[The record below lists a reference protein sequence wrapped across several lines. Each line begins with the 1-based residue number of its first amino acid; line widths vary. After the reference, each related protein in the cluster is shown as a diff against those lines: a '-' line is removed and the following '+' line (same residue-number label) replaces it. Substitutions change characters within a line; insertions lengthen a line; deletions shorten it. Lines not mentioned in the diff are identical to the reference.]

1 MTQQLSTINDDALRT
16 GATPEPIMNCNVYA
30 RTAILCLSMLLS
42 PGSAWTADRPARA
55 AAADVVTL
63 NFVNADIEGVVK
75 AVGEITSK
83 NFLLDPRV
91 KGTVNIIS
99 AKPISRALVYDVF
112 LSALRLQGYAVVES
126 RGILKIVP
134 ESDAKL
140 NPSPTFG
147 PDEKARPAGDQI
159 RTQVFTLKYESAV
172 QIVPI
177 LRPLI
182 TPNNTIAAHANNNAL
197 VITDYASNLQ
207 RIEKI
212 IDSIDQPSG
221 SDGIVI
227 PLKYAS
233 ALDVAQTV
241 NRLFAEAGQAPGGT
255 AGSDSMQR
263 MVVVADPRSNS
274 LLARSDNP
282 SRLAKLRNLVTL
294 LDVPTSAAGNMHVV
308 FLKNAEAV
316 KIAET
321 LRAIYQA
328 GGTSALLRP
337 AAAPMTAL
345 GASLAPP
352 APGGASASS
361 SAAGMTGS
369 SQMQGQAVAP
379 IPFSAQ
385 SPATAP
391 GIIQADAATNSIVIT
406 APDAIYNDLRAVIE
420 KLDSRRA
427 QVFIEAL
434 IVEVT
439 ASKAA
444 EFGVQWQDLSGTGA
458 TTTSPARLF
467 GGTNFG
473 GTGQN
478 ILGIA
483 KNPLSA
489 GTGLNVGIIKG
500 VVNIPGLN
508 GQVLNLGLLVR
519 ALENDNN
526 ANILSTP
533 TLLTTDNEEARIL
546 VGQNVPFITGQ
557 YALSGASTTPTP
569 FQTIVRQDVG
579 IQLRIKPQISAG
591 GTVRLQIYQ
600 EVSTV
605 VDNTNPAGPITN
617 KRSVDS
623 MVLLDDGQIAV
634 IGGLIQD
641 NVNDVV
647 SKVPV
652 LGDLPLLG
660 GLFQY
665 KTRSRTKT
673 NLMVFLRPT
682 VLRDG
687 AQLNSLTSE
696 RYDYIRG
703 EQANARA
710 QSAASPVLPTVES
723 PMLPNLPSAG
733 SPRLIKPE

>member
-1 MTQQLSTINDDALRT
+1 MNFSQRART
-16 GATPEPIMNCNVYA
+16 GWIS
-30 RTAILCLSMLLS
+30 LGLLL
-42 PGSAWTADRPARA
+42 A
-55 AAADVVTL
+55 AACVNAAEPAPRGGSDVVTL
-63 NFVNADIEGVVK
+63 NFVNADIDGVVR
-75 AVGEITSK
+75 AVGEITGK

-112 LSALRLQGYAVVES
+112 LSALRLQGFAVVES

-140 NPSPTFG
+140 NPSPTYG

-182 TPNNTIAAHANNNAL
+182 TPNNTITAYGNNNTL

-212 IDSIDQPSG
+212 IESIDQPSS

-227 PLKYAS
+227 PLKFAS

-241 NRLFAEAGQAPGGT
+241 NRLFSEAAQAPAAAGGT
-255 AGSDSMQR
+255 TTDTTQR
-263 MVVVADPRSNS
+263 MVIVADTRSNS

-282 SRLAKLRNLVTL
+282 SRLAKLRSLVSV
-294 LDVPTSAAGNMHVV
+294 LDAPTSAAGNMHVV

-321 LRAIYQA
+321 LRAIYQT
-328 GGTSALLRP
+328 GGNTALQRP
-337 AAAPMTAL
+337 ATTPATTL

-352 APGGASASS
+352 ATGATPA
-361 SAAGMTGS
+361 
-369 SQMQGQAVAP
+369 QGLMMATTP
-379 IPFSAQ
+379 LSFGAQ
-385 SPATAP
+385 TQPAATAS
-391 GIIQADAATNSIVIT
+391 GIIQADAATNSIIIT

-427 QVFIEAL
+427 QVYIEAL

-444 EFGVQWQDLSGTGA
+444 EFGVQWQNLNGAGA
-458 TTTSPARLF
+458 TTTSPARVF

-473 GTGQN
+473 TTGQN
-478 ILGIA
+478 ILGVA
-483 KNPLSA
+483 QSPLSA
-489 GTGLNVGIIKG
+489 GAGLNVGVIKG
-500 VVNIPGLN
+500 VVTIPGV
-508 GQVLNLGLLVR
+508 GQITNLGLLVR

-533 TLLTTDNEEARIL
+533 TLLTTDNEEARIV
-546 VGQNVPFITGQ
+546 VGQNLPFITGQ

-569 FQTIVRQDVG
+569 FQTIQRQDVG

-600 EVSTV
+600 EVSSV
-605 VDNTNPAGPITN
+605 LDNTNNAGPITN
-617 KRSVDS
+617 KRSVES
-623 MVLLDDGQIAV
+623 LVLLDDGQIAV

-641 NVNDVV
+641 NVSDVV

-682 VLRDG
+682 ILRDSDQ
-687 AQLNSLTSE
+687 ANALTSD

-703 EQANARA
+703 EQANAKA
-710 QSAASPVLPTVES
+710 KSAASPVLPTVES
-723 PMLPNLPSAG
+723 PMLPPRAPAAAA
-733 SPRLIKPE
+733 SPAKPQ

>member
-1 MTQQLSTINDDALRT
+1 LEGEIMIN
-16 GATPEPIMNCNVYA
+16 NCA
-30 RTAILCLSMLLS
+30 RIACLCAGLLFVA
-42 PGSAWTADRPARA
+42 GSAWSADAPARA
-55 AAADVVTL
+55 EGPDVVTL
-63 NFVNADIEGVVK
+63 NFVNAEIEGVVK
-75 AVGEITSK
+75 AVSEITRK

-99 AKPISRALVYDVF
+99 AKPIPRAQVYDVF
-112 LSALRLQGYAVVES
+112 LSALRLQGFTVIES

-140 NPSPTFG
+140 NPSPTLG
-147 PDEKARPAGDQI
+147 PDEKARAAGDTI
-159 RTQVFTLKYESAV
+159 RTQVFALKYESAV

-182 TPNNTIAAHANNNAL
+182 APNNTITAYSNNNTL

-212 IDSIDQPSG
+212 IESIDQPSG
-221 SDGIVI
+221 SDGIVL

-233 ALDVAQTV
+233 ALDVVQTV
-241 NRLFAEAGQAPGGT
+241 NRLFTEGTQAQPGG
-255 AGSDSMQR
+255 AADSSQR
-263 MVVVADPRSNS
+263 VIIVADTRSNT

-282 SRLAKLRNLVTL
+282 SRLARLRSLVAV
-294 LDVPTSAAGNMHVV
+294 LDTPTSAAGNIHVV

-321 LRAIYQA
+321 LRAIYQS
-328 GGTSALLRP
+328 GGGSAIQRP
-337 AAAPMTAL
+337 AAFPVTAL
-345 GASLAPP
+345 GASLSAP
-352 APGGASASS
+352 APGAAPPPGAPGAPS
-361 SAAGMTGS
+361 T
-369 SQMQGQAVAP
+369 QGQMAP
-379 IPFSAQ
+379 PLAFSAQ
-385 SPATAP
+385 PQVAATAS
-391 GIIQADAATNSIVIT
+391 GIIQADAATNSIIIT
-406 APDAIYNDLRAVIE
+406 APDAIYNDLRAAIE

-427 QVFIEAL
+427 QVYIEAL
-434 IVEVT
+434 VVEVT
-439 ASKAA
+439 ATKAA
-444 EFGVQWQDLSGTGA
+444 EFGIQWQDLSGAGA
-458 TTTSPARLF
+458 TTTSPARAF

-473 GTGQN
+473 GAGQN

-483 KNPLSA
+483 QNPLSA
-489 GTGLNVGIIKG
+489 GPGLNVGVIKG
-500 VVNIPGLN
+500 VVNIPGIN

-533 TLLTTDNEEARIL
+533 TLLTTDNEEARIV

-605 VDNTNPAGPITN
+605 VDSTNPAGPITN
-617 KRSVDS
+617 KRSIDS

-641 NVNDVV
+641 NVSDVV
-647 SKVPV
+647 NKIPL
-652 LGDLPLLG
+652 LGDLPMFG

-665 KTRSRTKT
+665 KTRSRAKT

-682 VLRDG
+682 VLRD
-687 AQLNSLTSE
+687 ADQVKSLTTE

-703 EQANARA
+703 EQANAKA
-710 QSAASPVLPTVES
+710 KSAASPVLPTVES
-723 PMLPNLPSAG
+723 PMLPPLPPAG
-733 SPRLIKPE
+733 SVKPFKPE

>member
-1 MTQQLSTINDDALRT
+1 MKFSKCARIAILSVGILFACGRAWPAD
-16 GATPEPIMNCNVYA
+16 ATP
-30 RTAILCLSMLLS
+30 
-42 PGSAWTADRPARA
+42 RA
-55 AAADVVTL
+55 SGGDVVTL

-75 AVGEITSK
+75 AVGEITGK

-99 AKPISRALVYDVF
+99 AKPISRSLVYDVF
-112 LSALRLQGYAVVES
+112 LSALRLQGFAVVES

-140 NPSPTFG
+140 NPSPTYG
-147 PDEKARPAGDQI
+147 PDEKVRGTGDQI

-182 TPNNTIAAHANNNAL
+182 TPNNTITAYANNNTL
-197 VITDYASNLQ
+197 VVTDYASNLQ

-212 IDSIDQPSG
+212 IDSIDQPSS

-233 ALDVAQTV
+233 ALDIAQTV
-241 NRLFAEAGQAPGGT
+241 SRLFAEQSQVQASPGAT
-255 AGSDSMQR
+255 DAMQKI
-263 MVVVADPRSNS
+263 VIVADTRSNS

-282 SRLAKLRNLVTL
+282 SRLAKLRSLVSL
-294 LDVPTSAAGNMHVV
+294 LDTPTSAAGNMHVV

-321 LRAIYQA
+321 LRAIYQT
-328 GGTSALLRP
+328 GGASALQRP
-337 AAAPMTAL
+337 ATPPITAL
-345 GASLAPP
+345 GASLATPTGTSTQ
-352 APGGASASS
+352 PGVPGVSP
-361 SAAGMTGS
+361 TTT
-369 SQMQGQAVAP
+369 QMSTPLSFSGQPQTA
-379 IPFSAQ
+379 
-385 SPATAP
+385 ATAP
-391 GIIQADAATNSIVIT
+391 GIIQADAATNSIIIT
-406 APDAIYNDLRAVIE
+406 APDPIYNDLRAVIE

-427 QVFIEAL
+427 QVYIEAL
-434 IVEVT
+434 IVEVN

-444 EFGVQWQDLSGTGA
+444 EFGVQWQDLSGVNSNNGQA
-458 TTTSPARLF
+458 F

-473 GTGQN
+473 GPGQN
-478 ILGIA
+478 IFGIA
-483 KNPLSA
+483 QNPASSGQGLS
-489 GTGLNVGIIKG
+489 VGVIKG
-500 VVNIPGLN
+500 VVTIPGIGQILN
-508 GQVLNLGLLVR
+508 MGLLVR
-519 ALENDNN
+519 ALQQDTS

-533 TLLTTDNEEARIL
+533 TLLTTDNEEARIV
-546 VGQNVPFITGQ
+546 VGQNLPFITGQ
-557 YALSGASTTPTP
+557 YALSGAATTPTP
-569 FQTIVRQDVG
+569 FQTIQRQDVG
-579 IQLRIKPQISAG
+579 VQLRIKPQISAG

-600 EVSTV
+600 EVSS
-605 VDNTNPAGPITN
+605 VDPASANNSAGPTTN
-617 KRSVDS
+617 KRSVES
-623 MVLLDDGQIAV
+623 LVLVDDGQIAV

-641 NVNDVV
+641 NVSDTV

-665 KTRSRTKT
+665 KTRARTKS
-673 NLMVFLRPT
+673 NLLVFLRPT

-687 AQLNSLTSE
+687 KQVNSVATE

-703 EQANARA
+703 EQEKSRA
-710 QSAASPVLPTVES
+710 LGAGSHVLPDV
-723 PMLPNLPSAG
+723 G
-733 SPRLIKPE
+733 SPLLPPLPPLPPIPPAVEAAPTAVK

>member
-1 MTQQLSTINDDALRT
+1 MISSHRARNLLLIAALLT
-16 GATPEPIMNCNVYA
+16 SAACALAAEPA
-30 RTAILCLSMLLS
+30 QRQSG
-42 PGSAWTADRPARA
+42 P
-55 AAADVVTL
+55 DVVTL
-63 NFVNADIEGVVK
+63 NFVNAEIEGVVK
-75 AVGEITSK
+75 AVGEITGK

-91 KGTVNIIS
+91 KGSVNIIS
-99 AKPISRALVYDVF
+99 AKPISRSMVYDVF
-112 LSALRLQGYAVVES
+112 LSALRLQGFAVVES

-172 QIVPI
+172 QMVPI

-182 TPNNTIAAHANNNAL
+182 TPNNTITAYGNNNTL

-212 IDSIDQPSG
+212 IDSIDQPSS

-227 PLKYAS
+227 PLKFAS
-233 ALDVAQTV
+233 ALDIAQTV
-241 NRLFAEAGQAPGGT
+241 NRLFAEAAQVQGAGGAADT
-255 AGSDSMQR
+255 TQR
-263 MVVVADPRSNS
+263 MVIVADTRSNS

-282 SRLAKLRNLVTL
+282 SRLVKLRSLVSV
-294 LDVPTSAAGNMHVV
+294 LDAPTSAAGNMHVV

-321 LRAIYQA
+321 LRAIYQT
-328 GGTSALLRP
+328 GGSNALQRP
-337 AAAPMTAL
+337 ATPPATAL
-345 GASLAPP
+345 GASLSQPQPATGTTS
-352 APGGASASS
+352 APGQ
-361 SAAGMTGS
+361 MTTPLS
-369 SQMQGQAVAP
+369 FANQGQTA
-379 IPFSAQ
+379 
-385 SPATAP
+385 ATAP
-391 GIIQADAATNSIVIT
+391 GIIQADAATNSIIIT

-427 QVFIEAL
+427 QVYIEAL

-444 EFGVQWQDLSGTGA
+444 EFGVQWQTLNGAGA
-458 TTTSPARLF
+458 TTTSPARVF

-473 GTGQN
+473 TTGQN
-478 ILGIA
+478 ILGVA
-483 KNPLSA
+483 QSPLSA
-489 GTGLNVGIIKG
+489 GAGLNVGLIKG
-500 VVNIPGLN
+500 VVTIPGV
-508 GQVLNLGLLVR
+508 GQITNLGLLVR

-533 TLLTTDNEEARIL
+533 TLLTTDNEEARIV
-546 VGQNVPFITGQ
+546 VGQNLPFITGQ

-569 FQTIVRQDVG
+569 FQTIQRQDVG

-600 EVSTV
+600 EVSSV
-605 VDNTNPAGPITN
+605 LDNTNNAGPITN
-617 KRSVDS
+617 KRSVES
-623 MVLLDDGQIAV
+623 LVLLDDGQIAV

-647 SKVPV
+647 SKVPL

-682 VLRDG
+682 ILRDSDQ
-687 AQLNSLTSE
+687 ASALTSD

-703 EQANARA
+703 EQANAKA
-710 QSAASPVLPTVES
+710 KSAASPVMPTVES
-723 PMLPNLPSAG
+723 PMLPPRTPAG
-733 SPRLIKPE
+733 GGTKP

>member
-1 MTQQLSTINDDALRT
+1 
-16 GATPEPIMNCNVYA
+16 MNFSQRA
-30 RTAILCLSMLLS
+30 RHRYFCISLLL
-42 PGSAWTADRPARA
+42 A
-55 AAADVVTL
+55 AACANAAEPAPRGGGADVVTL

-75 AVGEITSK
+75 AVGEITGK

-91 KGTVNIIS
+91 KGSVNIIS

-112 LSALRLQGYAVVES
+112 LSALRLQGFAVVES

-140 NPSPTFG
+140 NPSPTYG

-182 TPNNTIAAHANNNAL
+182 TPNNTITAYGNNNTL

-212 IDSIDQPSG
+212 IDSIDQPSS

-233 ALDVAQTV
+233 ALDIAQTV
-241 NRLFAEAGQAPGGT
+241 NRLFSETAQAPGASGGGT
-255 AGSDSMQR
+255 DTTQR
-263 MVVVADPRSNS
+263 MVIVADPRSNS

-282 SRLAKLRNLVTL
+282 SRLAKLRSLVSV
-294 LDVPTSAAGNMHVV
+294 LDAPTSAAGNMHVV

-321 LRAIYQA
+321 LRAIYQTGGNA
-328 GGTSALLRP
+328 GLQRP
-337 AAAPMTAL
+337 AAAPATTL
-345 GASLAPP
+345 GASLSAP
-352 APGGASASS
+352 
-361 SAAGMTGS
+361 AAGTAAQGAGQMTTPLS
-369 SQMQGQAVAP
+369 FAGQTP
-379 IPFSAQ
+379 SAT
-385 SPATAP
+385 TAS
-391 GIIQADAATNSIVIT
+391 GIIQADAATNSIIIT

-427 QVFIEAL
+427 QVYIEAL

-444 EFGVQWQDLSGTGA
+444 EFGVQWQNLNGAGA
-458 TTTSPARLF
+458 TTTSPARVF

-473 GTGQN
+473 TTGQN

-483 KNPLSA
+483 QSPLSA
-489 GTGLNVGIIKG
+489 GAGLNVGVIRG
-500 VVNIPGLN
+500 VVTIPGV
-508 GQVLNLGLLVR
+508 GQITNLGLLVR
-519 ALENDNN
+519 ALEIDNN

-533 TLLTTDNEEARIL
+533 TLLTTDNEEARIV
-546 VGQNVPFITGQ
+546 VGQNLPFITGQ

-569 FQTIVRQDVG
+569 FQTIQRQDVG

-600 EVSTV
+600 EVSSV
-605 VDNTNPAGPITN
+605 LSNTNAAGPITN
-617 KRSVDS
+617 KRSVES
-623 MVLLDDGQIAV
+623 LVLLDDGQIAV

-652 LGDLPLLG
+652 LGDLPLVG

-682 VLRDG
+682 ILRDSDQTN
-687 AQLNSLTSE
+687 ALTND

-703 EQANARA
+703 EQASAKA

-723 PMLPNLPSAG
+723 PMLP
-733 SPRLIKPE
+733 PRAPAAAATPAKP

>member
-1 MTQQLSTINDDALRT
+1 
-16 GATPEPIMNCNVYA
+16 MNCNVYA

-42 PGSAWTADRPARA
+42 PGSAWTADGPARA
-55 AAADVVTL
+55 TAADVVTL

-241 NRLFAEAGQAPGGT
+241 NRLFAEAGQAPGGA
-255 AGSDSMQR
+255 AGTDSMQR

-337 AAAPMTAL
+337 ASAPLTAL

-352 APGGASASS
+352 ATGGASPSS
-361 SAAGMTGS
+361 SAPGMTGS
-369 SQMQGQAVAP
+369 SQMQGQPFAP
-379 IPFSAQ
+379 IPFSGQ

-406 APDAIYNDLRAVIE
+406 APDAIYNDLRAVVE

-710 QSAASPVLPTVES
+710 KSAASPVLPTVES
-723 PMLPNLPSAG
+723 PMLPNFPSAG
-733 SPRLIKPE
+733 SPRPIKPE

>member
-1 MTQQLSTINDDALRT
+1 MKYIDCARIAILGAGLLLAAGWT
-16 GATPEPIMNCNVYA
+16 GAAEA
-30 RTAILCLSMLLS
+30 
-42 PGSAWTADRPARA
+42 PARA
-55 AAADVVTL
+55 AGGDVVTL

-75 AVGEITSK
+75 AVGEITGK

-112 LSALRLQGYAVVES
+112 LSAMRLQGFTVVDS

-140 NPSPTFG
+140 NPSPTYG
-147 PDEKARPAGDQI
+147 PEEKARAAGDQI

-182 TPNNTIAAHANNNAL
+182 TANNTITAYANNNTL

-212 IDSIDQPSG
+212 ISSIDQPSG

-233 ALDVAQTV
+233 ALDIAQTV
-241 NRLFAEAGQAPGGT
+241 NRLFGEAAQNPGAPGDT
-255 AGSDSMQR
+255 TQR
-263 MVVVADPRSNS
+263 VVIVADTRSNS
-274 LLARSDNP
+274 LLARSENP
-282 SRLAKLRNLVTL
+282 SRLAKLRSLISV
-294 LDVPTSAAGNMHVV
+294 LDTPTSAAGNMHVV

-328 GGTSALLRP
+328 GGSAALQRP
-337 AAAPMTAL
+337 ALAPPTAL
-345 GASLAPP
+345 GASLSAPGAPGAAP
-352 APGGASASS
+352 APGQTMTPLSFAS
-361 SAAGMTGS
+361 
-369 SQMQGQAVAP
+369 Q
-379 IPFSAQ
+379 AQ
-385 SPATAP
+385 SAATAP
-391 GIIQADAATNSIVIT
+391 GIIQADAATNSIIIT
-406 APDAIYNDLRAVIE
+406 APDAIYNDLRAVVE

-427 QVFIEAL
+427 QVYIEAL

-473 GTGQN
+473 NAGQN
-478 ILGIA
+478 ILGLTRS
-483 KNPLSA
+483 PLSA
-489 GTGLNVGIIKG
+489 GGGLNVGVIKG
-500 VVNIPGLN
+500 VVTVPGV

-533 TLLTTDNEEARIL
+533 TLLTLDNEEARIV
-546 VGQNVPFITGQ
+546 VGQNLPFITGQ
-557 YALSGASTTPTP
+557 YALSGAATTPTP
-569 FQTIVRQDVG
+569 FQTIQRQDVG

-600 EVSTV
+600 EVSSV
-605 VDNTNPAGPITN
+605 QDNTNVAGVITN
-617 KRSVDS
+617 KRSVES
-623 MVLLDDGQIAV
+623 LVLVDDGQIAV

-641 NVNDVV
+641 NVSDVV

-652 LGDLPLLG
+652 LGDLPWLG

-682 VLRDG
+682 ILRDSG
-687 AQLNSLTSE
+687 QVNALTSE

-703 EQANARA
+703 EQANAKA
-710 QSAASPVLPTVES
+710 KSAASTVLPSVES
-723 PMLPNLPSAG
+723 PMLPPLPPAG
-733 SPRLIKPE
+733 SVSPLKPE

>member
-1 MTQQLSTINDDALRT
+1 
-16 GATPEPIMNCNVYA
+16 MNCNVYV

-42 PGSAWTADRPARA
+42 PGSAWAADGPARA
-55 AAADVVTL
+55 TAADVVTL

-75 AVGEITSK
+75 AVGEITGK

-227 PLKYAS
+227 PLKFAS

-255 AGSDSMQR
+255 AGTDAMQR

-328 GGTSALLRP
+328 GGTAALMRP
-337 AAAPMTAL
+337 ASAPLTAL

-352 APGGASASS
+352 ATGGASPSS
-361 SAAGMTGS
+361 GAAGMTGS
-369 SQMQGQAVAP
+369 SQMQAQAVAP

-710 QSAASPVLPTVES
+710 KSAASPVLPTVES

-733 SPRLIKPE
+733 SPSLIKPE

>member
-352 APGGASASS
+352 ATGGASPASG
-361 SAAGMTGS
+361 APGMTGS

-687 AQLNSLTSE
+687 AQLNSP
-696 RYDYIRG
+696 
-703 EQANARA
+703 ANGMTIFAVNRRMPGP
-710 QSAASPVLPTVES
+710 SRPPVPYCRRS
-723 PMLPNLPSAG
+723 NLPCCQICRLPV
-733 SPRLIKPE
+733 PRA

>member
-1 MTQQLSTINDDALRT
+1 
-16 GATPEPIMNCNVYA
+16 MNVSRHA
-30 RTAILCLSMLLS
+30 RTALFYLSVLLMPVS
-42 PGSAWTADRPARA
+42 TWAADAASRARGG
-55 AAADVVTL
+55 DVVTL

-75 AVGEITSK
+75 AVGEITGK

-99 AKPISRALVYDVF
+99 AKPISRSLVYDVF
-112 LSALRLQGYAVVES
+112 LSALRLQGFAVVES
-126 RGILKIVP
+126 RGILKIIP

-140 NPSPTFG
+140 NTSPTFG
-147 PDEKARPAGDQI
+147 PDEKVRGAGDQI

-182 TPNNTIAAHANNNAL
+182 TPNNTITAYANNNTL
-197 VITDYASNLQ
+197 VVTDYASNLQ

-227 PLKYAS
+227 PLKHAS
-233 ALDVAQTV
+233 ALDIAQTV
-241 NRLFAEAGQAPGGT
+241 NRLFAEQAQVQATPGAT
-255 AGSDSMQR
+255 DATQKI
-263 MVVVADPRSNS
+263 VIVADTRSNS

-282 SRLAKLRNLVTL
+282 SRLAKLRSLVAL
-294 LDVPTSAAGNMHVV
+294 LDTPTSAAGNMHVI

-321 LRAIYQA
+321 LRAIYQT
-328 GGTSALLRP
+328 GGGAALQRP
-337 AAAPMTAL
+337 AGSPATAL

-352 APGGASASS
+352 FSAATSQSVPGGSTSQAQ
-361 SAAGMTGS
+361 MGS
-369 SQMQGQAVAP
+369 PLSFTGQAPLA
-379 IPFSAQ
+379 
-385 SPATAP
+385 ATGP
-391 GIIQADAATNSIVIT
+391 GIIQADAATNSIIIT
-406 APDAIYNDLRAVIE
+406 APDPIYNDLRAVIE

-427 QVFIEAL
+427 QVYIEAL
-434 IVEVT
+434 IVEVN

-444 EFGVQWQDLSGTGA
+444 EFGVQWQDLSGVN
-458 TTTSPARLF
+458 SNNVQPF

-473 GTGQN
+473 GAGQN
-478 ILGIA
+478 IFGIA
-483 KNPLSA
+483 QNPASTGQGLS
-489 GTGLNVGIIKG
+489 VGVIKG
-500 VVNIPGLN
+500 VINVPGIGQILN
-508 GQVLNLGLLVR
+508 MGLLVR
-519 ALENDNN
+519 ALQRDTS

-533 TLLTTDNEEARIL
+533 TLLTTDNEEARIV
-546 VGQNVPFITGQ
+546 VGQNLPFITGQ
-557 YALSGASTTPTP
+557 YALSGAATTPTP
-569 FQTIVRQDVG
+569 FQTIQRQDVG
-579 IQLRIKPQISAG
+579 VQLRIKPQISAG

-600 EVSTV
+600 EVSS
-605 VDNTNPAGPITN
+605 VDPASVNNSAGPTTN
-617 KRSVDS
+617 KRSVES
-623 MVLLDDGQIAV
+623 LVLVDDGQIAV

-641 NVNDVV
+641 NVSDAV

-665 KTRSRTKT
+665 KTRARTKT
-673 NLMVFLRPT
+673 NLLVFLRPT

-687 AQLNSLTSE
+687 VQVNSLTTE

-703 EQANARA
+703 EQDKARTLGTG
-710 QSAASPVLPTVES
+710 SHVLPDV
-723 PMLPNLPSAG
+723 G
-733 SPRLIKPE
+733 SPRLPPLAPNVPGAPGVPGVDSPAAAPK